1 MTDSDIIV
9 SLHLVIPFI
18 SMVQTVIYYQGAN
31 PHSSLLWLKK
41 LKMLGQVFC
50 NKKSSFYQKGFWSRH
65 IFVMAGADLT
75 KLFTAVIGYIL

>member
-9 SLHLVIPFI
+9 SFHLVIPFI

-41 LKMLGQVFC
+41 LKMLGKVFLQ
-50 NKKSSFYQKGFWSRH
+50 QKFQ
-65 IFVMAGADLT
+65 F
-75 KLFTAVIGYIL
+75 